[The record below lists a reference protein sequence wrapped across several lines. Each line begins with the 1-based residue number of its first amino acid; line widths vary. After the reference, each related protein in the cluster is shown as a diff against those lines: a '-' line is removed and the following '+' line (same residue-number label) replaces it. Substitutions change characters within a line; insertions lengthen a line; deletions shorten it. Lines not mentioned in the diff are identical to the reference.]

1 LFKVKGFLIMLFV
14 FSFVLFV
21 GNVANASIF
30 SKIFGSNDTSTNSTQ
45 AQNATPSNSAEADF
59 QKWNNEVDSLL
70 NSLKTTNQT
79 NTSSSSETGSTNVKP
94 NSSVTS
100 SSPNIHQTTT
110 SNTKDEVQ
118 QGLPAKASESSN
130 AVQAQNSSLSSSA
143 NLPSGASCIKITD
156 GEYPPVNLLKN
167 QFIDS
172 VKLFNDGTKTI
183 LLLEST
189 TPFTQADIKQY
200 AFPDQVI
207 IDIPNIFLSQSVK
220 TGQFTPQGINY
231 VTMVRIQNFDSDILK
246 SSRIVLT
253 FPDTPKYTVLKTDD
267 PKKLEIAFE
276 VPSLENTLKDK
287 AKTGQEEN
295 VKILDTSKTTAS
307 NGKN

>member
-59 QKWNNEVDSLL
+59 QKWNNEVGSLL
-70 NSLKTTNQT
+70 NSLKT
-79 NTSSSSETGSTNVKP
+79 
-94 NSSVTS
+94 

-143 NLPSGASCIKITD
+143 NLSSGASCIKITD